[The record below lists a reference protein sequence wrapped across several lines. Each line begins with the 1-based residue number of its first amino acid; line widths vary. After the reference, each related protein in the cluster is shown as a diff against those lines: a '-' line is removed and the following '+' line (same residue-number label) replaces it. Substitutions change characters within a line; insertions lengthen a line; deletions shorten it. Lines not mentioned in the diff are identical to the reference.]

1 LKFWFSVYGGLVL
14 YVRSLLPFVPLMN
27 GNNFLGIRRLSD
39 GSRGFGSDSY
49 SVCLLSADIYI
60 SFEVFWN
67 IRRVTDLGLSADGYE
82 FVGKMAGDLKGLAG
96 AMRNTLYLA
105 VGISPLVVIH
115 PKKLDL
121 DGIRRDYLIAVC

>member
-1 LKFWFSVYGGLVL
+1 
-14 YVRSLLPFVPLMN
+14 MN
-27 GNNFLGIRRLSD
+27 GNNFLGIRRLSNA
-39 GSRGFGSDSY
+39 SRGFGSDSY
-49 SVCLLSADIYI
+49 SVCLLSAHIYI
-60 SFEVFWN
+60 SFKVFWN

>member
-1 LKFWFSVYGGLVL
+1 LAH
-14 YVRSLLPFVPLMN
+14 
-27 GNNFLGIRRLSD
+27 ID
-39 GSRGFGSDSY
+39 
-49 SVCLLSADIYI
+49 I
-60 SFEVFWN
+60 SFEVFRN
-67 IRRVTDLGLSADGYE
+67 IRRVTDLGLSADEYKS
-82 FVGKMAGDLKGLAG
+82 VATMAGDLKGLAG